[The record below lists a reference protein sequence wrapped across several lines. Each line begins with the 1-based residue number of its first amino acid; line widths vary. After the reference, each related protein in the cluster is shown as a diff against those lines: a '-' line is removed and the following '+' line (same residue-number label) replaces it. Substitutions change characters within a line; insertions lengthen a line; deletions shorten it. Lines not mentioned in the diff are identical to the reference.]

1 MKNNLRFLQKVRM
14 PLGRTQS
21 RYNARKP
28 FLYICILKIY
38 FRATCAIW
46 LSRCTTRPTTRD
58 FSLRADIRKKVLTA
72 LVGAY
77 FAFKAY
83 LPKTHKKDVFYAEIC
98 KIFAGVDNFLKIGV
112 KCNRQFLNFRI
123 YEYSGR
129 TC

>member
-14 PLGRTQS
+14 PLGRTES
-21 RYNARKP
+21 RYNARTP
-28 FLYICILKIY
+28 FLYIWILKNY

-46 LSRCTTRPTTRD
+46 LSRCTQSPTTRD
-58 FSLRADIRKKVLTA
+58 FSFGMDIRKRVLTA
-72 LVGAY
+72 LVGFY

-83 LPKTHKKDVFYAEIC
+83 LPKTHKKVIFYAEKC
-98 KIFAGVDNFLKIGV
+98 KIFAGVDNFLKNGV
-112 KCNRQFLNFRI
+112 KCNGQFLNFGL